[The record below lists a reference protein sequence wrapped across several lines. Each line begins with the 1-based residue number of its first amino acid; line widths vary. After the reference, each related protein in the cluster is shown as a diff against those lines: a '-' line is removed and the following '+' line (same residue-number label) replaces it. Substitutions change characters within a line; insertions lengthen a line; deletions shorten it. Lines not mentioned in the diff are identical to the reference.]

1 MNRLYGLA
9 LLLLL
14 NACATSRKTD
24 RHGSEKSLSISSLK
38 FLDEYVIPHNL
49 QYQNSIVGGL
59 SGIDYDMAG
68 NRYFIISDD
77 RSHSSAAR
85 FYTANIVI
93 NADKID
99 TVVFTS
105 VLTLKQ
111 ADGSVFPSFAQN
123 AQRAPD
129 PESIRFNPKNNT
141 LTWTSEGDRAVRN
154 GKMIYQ
160 NPYIYQMDVQGNFLD
175 SFFIPDNL
183 KMYAHEK
190 GARENGVFEGS
201 SFDKNF
207 RWLYVSMETPIYE
220 DGPVAKSDYAGAPIR
235 ITQYDVKTKQ
245 AVMQYAYPL
254 DAVANKPRK
263 ADDFYVNGV
272 DEILCIGPE
281 KFIVMERSFTNAIM
295 QSTIK
300 LFLADFSGADNVLN
314 VASLYP
320 HNGYKAVTKKL
331 LFNLDD
337 LGRYVDNVEG
347 ITLGPVLAN
356 GHQSLLLIA
365 DNNFNVLE
373 KAQVF
378 LFEIIP

>member
-141 LTWTSEGDRAVRN
+141 LTWTSEGERAVRN

-175 SFFIPDNL
+175 RFFIPDNL
-183 KMYAHEK
+183 TMYAQEK
-190 GARENGVFEGS
+190 GAKENGVLEGS
-201 SFDKNF
+201 SLDKNF
-207 RWLYVSMETPIYE
+207 TWLYISM
-220 DGPVAKSDYAGAPIR
+220 
-235 ITQYDVKTKQ
+235 
-245 AVMQYAYPL
+245 
-254 DAVANKPRK
+254 
-263 ADDFYVNGV
+263 
-272 DEILCIGPE
+272 
-281 KFIVMERSFTNAIM
+281 
-295 QSTIK
+295 
-300 LFLADFSGADNVLN
+300 
-314 VASLYP
+314 
-320 HNGYKAVTKKL
+320 
-331 LFNLDD
+331 
-337 LGRYVDNVEG
+337 
-347 ITLGPVLAN
+347 
-356 GHQSLLLIA
+356 
-365 DNNFNVLE
+365 
-373 KAQVF
+373 
-378 LFEIIP
+378 